1 MAAGNR
7 RGRLQRQPVTGF
19 GHLQPPQQQESA
31 VVVADPPAEVPREQV
46 PRQEDQ
52 HASTAVS
59 ANPRPDTAQETPPAE
74 PAEDVDAVPVQAV
87 PEATAEEHEVKR
99 QVPSPSPSFSPR
111 PAPDTGKT
119 SPQVEKPVMSAEDVS
134 KAPSGERTV
143 REEPL
148 DGSITGTV
156 TATRKR
162 RSSPVGATSGY
173 FQPRPAELPAPI
185 KERLASLP
193 PNYLRLYESYSD
205 AANPAVGSAGRNV
218 RLNGS
223 LASRLARQSVADKRR
238 LTAGTRRPALSP
250 SHYIDAALRQARQ
263 QPLDV
268 LVQMGQSFRIRTS
281 HEELPKPN
289 TYTLTSDVGVWID
302 DLKDQLTLVVAYKGM
317 LGHILNACVEAFLD
331 GLEQEAS
338 GSA

>member
-1 MAAGNR
+1 M
-7 RGRLQRQPVTGF
+7 
-19 GHLQPPQQQESA
+19 
-31 VVVADPPAEVPREQV
+31 VADPPTEAPR
-46 PRQEDQ
+46 DK
-52 HASTAVS
+52 ASREEEPLPSTVAP
-59 ANPRPDTAQETPPAE
+59 ANLRPDTGQAAPPAE
-74 PAEDVDAVPVQAV
+74 PAKDTEPAKEVDAAPAQVAPDAA
-87 PEATAEEHEVKR
+87 PEEQEDKR
-99 QVPSPSPSFSPR
+99 QVPPQSPR
-111 PAPDTGKT
+111 PAVDTGKA
-119 SPQVEKPVMSAEDVS
+119 SPQVDEPVALANDVNKS
-134 KAPSGERTV
+134 PSEERTV
-143 REEPL
+143 REVPL

-162 RSSPVGATSGY
+162 RPSPVGASSGY

-205 AANPAVGSAGRNV
+205 ATNPAVGSVGRNV

-223 LASRLARQSVADKRR
+223 LASRLVRQSVADKRR

-263 QPLDV
+263 QPLEV
-268 LVQMGQSFRIRTS
+268 LVQLGQSFRIRTS

-289 TYTLTSDVGVWID
+289 TYTLTSEVGVWID